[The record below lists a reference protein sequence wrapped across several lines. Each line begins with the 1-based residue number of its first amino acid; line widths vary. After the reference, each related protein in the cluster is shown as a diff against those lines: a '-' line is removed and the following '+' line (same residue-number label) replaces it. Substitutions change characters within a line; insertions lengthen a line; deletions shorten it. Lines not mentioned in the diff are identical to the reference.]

1 MSKTKVEHLL
11 PSEGIICEN
20 TEEEKEIEKLLLKEG
35 LSTVR
40 YSWGE
45 KTFYAPMGIRDGKIR
60 RKNIYEAKIFIPS
73 NMYQDNEK
81 YPLPPYK
88 GDIEGFPQEVV
99 WKMLDRQEEQG
110 NKRDISVFERD
121 RQSGSLFP
129 GFVWD
134 NTVERHRFWA
144 EVTTQKNF
152 KLFFEK
158 YPPTNTPP
166 KKEFFA
172 YSSGTAE
179 LLPFRDSLVLIEP
192 LPEETSHS
200 RFIPRDKIREI
211 IRKETKQK
219 FKTTEVKAV
228 SFTQTNKTKKLWQLS

>member
-1 MSKTKVEHLL
+1 M
-11 PSEGIICEN
+11 
-20 TEEEKEIEKLLLKEG
+20 TEEELKREVTICLKLGTTTESNCKRIFKCYHRTLGQADEWLLNELFNASYRHGNLKEQADKALEKL
-35 LSTVR
+35 
-40 YSWGE
+40 
-45 KTFYAPMGIRDGKIR
+45 GK
-60 RKNIYEAKIFIPS
+60 
-73 NMYQDNEK
+73 K

-99 WKMLDRQEEQG
+99 WKMLDRQDEQG
-110 NKRDISVFERD
+110 NKRDITIFERD
-121 RQSGSLFP
+121 RQSGSSLP

-134 NTVERHRFWA
+134 NTFERAVFWA
-144 EVTTQKNF
+144 EVIIERNF
-152 KLFFEK
+152 ELFFEK

-166 KKEFFA
+166 KKEFFFNCT
-172 YSSGTAE
+172 GTTE
-179 LLPFRDSLVLIEP
+179 LLPFIENSVWIEP

-228 SFTQTNKTKKLWQLS
+228 SFTQTNKTKKLWQLK